1 VGDDRDMADGYDRL
15 MRIGSGLSPA
25 FSERDR
31 RRCGA
36 TRLRRTSRRAC
47 RAAAVLAGALAL
59 ATLAGCGSSS
69 SPGTSADPAGM
80 VPASAPI
87 YIGAIVRPTGSLQ
100 TETLAAGH
108 ALTGQSDP
116 FGRLVNVLQTPGSP
130 ALDYDRDVAP
140 WLGPNAGMFITSLGS
155 ASSIEGL
162 LEQGLGAG
170 STSASSAQD
179 GAWPFGPG
187 GAKGAIVLDTSNLKS
202 AESFVAQQAA
212 HVNAHPHSYRGVTY
226 QASSDGDAFAVV
238 KRFVVLGSEAAVQ
251 AVIDTAQGAAPLTS
265 SASYSQLVTVA
276 PSDALGHVYAS
287 SAATLAG
294 AHANASQ
301 PGLPSLLSTL
311 AGTGPLNA
319 SLVPAASSLALD
331 ADVAPPP
338 GRAAHAPSGLVRA
351 AAKGGPAFGAL
362 PGNSWLAAGL
372 GEGASAG
379 SNLQALQS
387 VLSFAGTLGGSAAAE
402 AAASPQ
408 VTLSVRGLI
417 EGVLAPLKALSAGG
431 PSATSWM
438 GDAAI
443 FASGTTVLELKAA
456 ITIDS
461 NSAAASRAAVAS
473 MAAALHGAGA
483 EATPTTISGTEAAVE
498 AKVSGLPVTLAIA
511 AGRGAGGQPKFV
523 IGVSS
528 TSVQDALHPSSTMAG
543 SSAFSSAQSALGQG
557 VTPSISVN
565 VISLMGLLEA
575 IGLGEDPTVA
585 PFASYLRGS
594 TLLSGG
600 GASPAA
606 GIERLRLV
614 LGLKPSSG

>member
-1 VGDDRDMADGYDRL
+1 
-15 MRIGSGLSPA
+15 MRVGSGLCPA
-25 FSERDR
+25 PHERGR
-31 RRCGA
+31 RRAGSRVA
-36 TRLRRTSRRAC
+36 RLTSGS
-47 RAAAVLAGALAL
+47 RAAALLAGVVAL
-59 ATLAGCGSSS
+59 ATLASCGSSS
-69 SPGTSADPAGM
+69 SPGTSADPATV

-87 YIGAIVRPTGSLQ
+87 YVGAIVRPTGSLQ
-100 TETLAAGH
+100 TDTLAAGH
-108 ALTGQSDP
+108 ALTGRSDP
-116 FGRLVNVLQTPGSP
+116 FGHLVSVLQTPGSP

-140 WLGPNAGMFITSLGS
+140 WLGPNAGMFITSPGR

-162 LEQGLGAG
+162 LEQALGAG
-170 STSASSAQD
+170 STGASSTQT

-187 GAKGAIVLDTSNLKS
+187 GAKGAIVLDTSDLKS

-226 QASSDGDAFAVV
+226 QTSSDGDAFAVV

-251 AVIDTAQGAAPLTS
+251 AVIDTAQGGSPLTS
-265 SASYSQLVTVA
+265 NASYSRLVTVA
-276 PSDALGHVYAS
+276 PSDGLGHVYAS

-294 AHANASQ
+294 AYANASR

-319 SLVPAASSLALD
+319 SLVPAAGSLALD
-331 ADVAPPP
+331 ADVAAPV
-338 GRAAHAPSGLVRA
+338 RAAHAPSGLVRA

-372 GEGASAG
+372 GAGASAG
-379 SNLQALQS
+379 SNLRALQS

-431 PSATSWM
+431 PSAASWM

-528 TSVQDALHPSSTMAG
+528 TSVQDALHPPSTMAS

-565 VISLMGLLEA
+565 VVSLLGLLEA